1 MRVTTL
7 TERKAAEAARRKR
20 AADDVVREL
29 DEYARKH
36 GGRFVIFGSYATD
49 TMRFDSDLDVLIDFP
64 ADRTG
69 DAWRFVEDVCAR
81 LAVPLDVHDA
91 RTTKASFVERVHAQ
105 GLVLS

>member
-64 ADRTG
+64 ADRTA
-69 DAWRFVEDVCAR
+69 DAWRFVEDACAR

>member
-7 TERKAAEAARRKR
+7 SERKAAEAARRKR
-20 AADDVVREL
+20 AADHAVREL

-64 ADRTG
+64 ADSTG
-69 DAWRFVEDVCAR
+69 DAWRFVEDVCAK
-81 LAVPLDVHDA
+81 LGVPLDVHDA
-91 RTTKASFVERVHAQ
+91 RTTKAGFVDRVHAS